1 MEVKDLKEVEVK
13 NVEVEEIKVKDVE
26 TEHIQSRG
34 VEVENI
40 ETKDVE
46 IESAK
51 AKSVESANTKEVK
64 GETKHLSLLSV
75 GYTFQSWNNVDSFF
89 ETYSRQ
95 FGFAIIKKRFG
106 YYKEGTINHRSF
118 RCEFGGVYNPKKQV
132 DINAHRERQSKRQKC
147 DLHINLS
154 FHKISLVS

>member
-1 MEVKDLKEVEVK
+1 KKHMLNITSSSVYNEVALYKNMEVKDLKEVEVK

-64 GETKHLSLLSV
+64 GV
-75 GYTFQSWNNVDSFF
+75 VNGMYTLF
-89 ETYSRQ
+89 
-95 FGFAIIKKRFG
+95 
-106 YYKEGTINHRSF
+106 
-118 RCEFGGVYNPKKQV
+118 C
-132 DINAHRERQSKRQKC
+132 
-147 DLHINLS
+147 L
-154 FHKISLVS
+154 